1 MPEILFNS
9 YAFKTSKQMDCYK
22 RIMDYKSTDIQLT
35 PLDRKGF
42 LQHRDELVQLYLH
55 AFTTGELAQY
65 IPAETADKT
74 LNELSLRG
82 SGVMAL
88 WNDKIVGAIYGMS
101 LAYDDGFPSERF
113 PEISVDKAV
122 YIAELMVHR
131 DMRGR
136 GVASDLIHTLLEN
149 EKAKG
154 ITDAVIR
161 VWDKNKVALNLYKK
175 LGFGEIAEITQQK
188 MKADG
193 MTTFSM
199 SKIYLALRG

>member
-1 MPEILFNS
+1 MTEILFNS
-9 YAFKTSKQMDCYK
+9 SAFKTSKQINCYK

-55 AFTTGELAQY
+55 AFTTGQLAQY
-65 IPAETADKT
+65 IPAETVVET

-82 SGVMAL
+82 SGVVAL
-88 WNDKIVGAIYGMS
+88 WNDKIVGAIYGMP
-101 LAYDDGFPSERF
+101 LAYDNEFPSERL

-131 DMRGR
+131 DIRGK
-136 GVASDLIHTLLEN
+136 GVASELIHALLEN

-154 ITDAVIR
+154 ITYAVIR
-161 VWDKNKVALNLYKK
+161 VWDKNISALNLYKK

>member
-1 MPEILFNS
+1 MDSKL
-9 YAFKTSKQMDCYK
+9 TSV
-22 RIMDYKSTDIQLT
+22 QLNA
-35 PLDRKGF
+35 LDRKGF
-42 LQHRDELVQLYLH
+42 LQHRDELVQLYLQ

-65 IPAETADKT
+65 IPPETADET

-82 SGVMAL
+82 SGVIAL
-88 WNDKIVGAIYGMS
+88 WNDKIVGAIYGMP
-101 LAYDDGFPSERF
+101 LAYDNEFPSGRF
-113 PEISVDKAV
+113 PEIAVDKAV

-131 DMRGR
+131 DMRGQ
-136 GVASDLIHTLLEN
+136 GVASELIHTLLKN

-161 VWDKNKVALNLYKK
+161 VWDKNKAALNLYKK
-175 LGFGEIAEITQQK
+175 LGFSEIAEIIQLKIKT
-188 MKADG
+188 DG